1 MYTIKFKIGEQW
13 RAFPAKEYFWGHGIL
28 RSRDDGF
35 YVEFTNTETRT
46 IAVTRFNIKVSDMV
60 EGKEV
65 FYILRFDEGTD
76 VMVFE
81 YDFLATN
88 DVFIMQDG
96 KTIDRL

>member
-28 RSRDDGF
+28 RSRGNGY
-35 YVEFTNTETRT
+35 YVEYTNSETRT
-46 IAVTRFNIKVSDMV
+46 IEATRFNIKVSDMV
-60 EGKEV
+60 DGKEV
-65 FYILRFDEGTD
+65 FYILRFADTTD
-76 VMVFE
+76 MMIFPD
-81 YDFLATN
+81 DFLTTS

>member
-28 RSRDDGF
+28 RSRNNGF

-46 IAVTRFNIKVSDMV
+46 IEATRFHIKVSDMV
-60 EGKEV
+60 DGKEV
-65 FYILRFDEGTD
+65 FYILRFDKGTD
-76 VMVFE
+76 MMVFAD
-81 YDFLATN
+81 DFLVSN

>member
-28 RSRDDGF
+28 RSRDKGF
-35 YVEFTNTETRT
+35 YVEFTNSETRT
-46 IAVTRFNIKVSDMV
+46 IEATRFHIKVSDMV
-60 EGKEV
+60 DGKEV
-65 FYILRFDEGTD
+65 FYILRFDKGID
-76 VMVFE
+76 MMVFAD
-81 YDFLATN
+81 DFLVSN